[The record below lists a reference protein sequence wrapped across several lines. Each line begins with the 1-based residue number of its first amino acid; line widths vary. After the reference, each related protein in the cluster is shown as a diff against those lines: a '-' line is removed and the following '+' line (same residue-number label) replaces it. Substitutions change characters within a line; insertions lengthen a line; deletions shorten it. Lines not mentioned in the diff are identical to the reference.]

1 MVRRWSFGVT
11 LWEITT
17 FGRWCTH
24 SYTPHTY
31 VDAALLALL
40 WLLLTII
47 KCSHV
52 CCIQGAIHTPPLG
65 TGLSWGTYWGGRSW
79 RSQRTAQRN
88 GTNYIHVHV
97 AVNWVQL
104 SLARQTFDCARLVQS
119 SVWCLRLGS
128 PVPCFAVH
136 ELYWSLHTCDI
147 VVHCMCIYHSYLS
160 MLRNACKYLRTYVY
174 TVWLYSM

>member
-1 MVRRWSFGVT
+1 MVCRWSFGVT

-119 SVWCLRLGS
+119 SVDLVLETRFTRALFCSAWIVLVTIHLWRC
-128 PVPCFAVH
+128 C
-136 ELYWSLHTCDI
+136 SLHAYLPL
-147 VVHCMCIYHSYLS
+147 VPLHAQKCM
-160 MLRNACKYLRTYVY
+160 
-174 TVWLYSM
+174 